1 MSMDIEQILLA
12 QAMKNA
18 ESYPSQQAA
27 EYGGAALGTLG
38 GLAVG
43 SVPHQIGRGVNAV
56 TGRQPNRF
64 KPGTRLA
71 GGLVGAILGGQLG
84 KGVRNEMISTS
95 PEAAILAK
103 MQAGTFTAADAYQ
116 LESLLANTYSKM
128 GIV

>member
-1 MSMDIEQILLA
+1 MSMDIEQVLLA
-12 QAMKNA
+12 QAMRNA
-18 ESYPSQQAA
+18 ESYPSKEAA
-27 EYGGAALGTLG
+27 EYGGAALGALG

-84 KGVRNEMISTS
+84 KGIRNEMLNNS
-95 PEAAILAK
+95 PEAQILAK
-103 MQAGTFTAADAYQ
+103 MQAGTFTASDAYQ
-116 LESLLANTYSKM
+116 LEGLLANTYSKM